1 MISNHIIVLMQAE
14 VERFHAGTTLL
25 HDYHHI
31 KTQEVAYEDT
41 VVLVSG
47 PFPPPHNLFSGSRCV
62 GCVLFIIYLWI
73 FHFDRES
80 GSNLVGPRFACDCCL
95 S

>member
-25 HDYHHI
+25 HDYHNI
-31 KTQEVAYEDT
+31 KTQEVACEDT

-47 PFPPPHNLFSGSRCV
+47 FFPPPSIMHSV
-62 GCVLFIIYLWI
+62 A
-73 FHFDRES
+73 
-80 GSNLVGPRFACDCCL
+80 PAA
-95 S
+95 